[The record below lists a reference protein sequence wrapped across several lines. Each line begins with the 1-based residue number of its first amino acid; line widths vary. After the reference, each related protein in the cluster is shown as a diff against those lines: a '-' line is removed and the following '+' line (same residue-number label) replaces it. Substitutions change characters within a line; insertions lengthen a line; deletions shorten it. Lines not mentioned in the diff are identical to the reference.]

1 MRGVRGE
8 YCLDIEY
15 ELKGTRCESFNTAQL
30 RILAGQD
37 LETIPFEVMDNDL
50 NLQPLPDNQANPS
63 RPPSRGR
70 NPQLARLTRRSGTST
85 SALQSSRGADTYV
98 ARRAIRS
105 ASPGVSSRH
114 PANATSGRSSIESM
128 DADDELEEYNI
139 LGMHSPGDRE
149 VLEFLHRSS
158 EGEDE
163 QDDEEVDE
171 DEDDDEADEDRSD
184 ESGSAEG
191 EDPDRMEIQGH
202 W

>member
-1 MRGVRGE
+1 MRGVRCE
-8 YCLDIEY
+8 YSPDIED
-15 ELKGTRCESFNTAQL
+15 ELKVARCESFNTAQL

-50 NLQPLPDNQANPS
+50 GLQPLPDNQANPS

-70 NPQLARLTRRSGTST
+70 TSQLARLTRRSGTST
-85 SALQSSRGADTYV
+85 SALQSSRGADAYV

-105 ASPGVSSRH
+105 ASPGLSARS
-114 PANATSGRSSIESM
+114 PANASSNRSSIQAM
-128 DADDELEEYNI
+128 DVDDELEEYNI
-139 LGMHSPGDRE
+139 LGMHSPSDRE
-149 VLEFLHRSS
+149 VLGFLQGSS
-158 EGEDE
+158 DGEDG

-171 DEDDDEADEDRSD
+171 DDDDDEDDEDRSD

-191 EDPDRMEIQGH
+191 EDPDCMEIQGH